1 MKLNF
6 WKLLPGLILLVSLAL
21 SCDSK
26 PEKVALT
33 IYCTSDVHG
42 TIFDYDLK
50 RKGERMK
57 LINIGYGNTVNS
69 DRVIAA
75 VSADAAPV
83 KRIISAAKDNNTAID
98 ATCGKKT
105 KTVIITDSNHVVLS
119 ALDISHFTGITAGE
133 EVNE

>member
-1 MKLNF
+1 
-6 WKLLPGLILLVSLAL
+6 
-21 SCDSK
+21 
-26 PEKVALT
+26 
-33 IYCTSDVHG
+33 
-42 TIFDYDLK
+42 
-50 RKGERMK
+50 MK

-119 ALDISHFTGITAGE
+119 ALNIPLFTDITTDKKGE
-133 EVNE
+133 NENE